1 MQKLNLHTQLT
12 SAVLALK
19 RKIKKCSLNKRE
31 KRPKKKKRI
40 LKSMKNCDEN
50 IFVHL
55 KELNAAIY
63 HLLILI

>member
-1 MQKLNLHTQLT
+1 
-12 SAVLALK
+12 VLASK